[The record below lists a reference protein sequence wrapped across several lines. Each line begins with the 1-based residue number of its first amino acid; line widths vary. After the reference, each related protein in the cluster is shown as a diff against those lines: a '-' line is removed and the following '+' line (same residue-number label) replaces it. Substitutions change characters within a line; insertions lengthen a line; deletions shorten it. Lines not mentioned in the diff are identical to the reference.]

1 MANNSKT
8 FTIGI
13 AGDLSSFE
21 KTMEAA
27 ETLLKGFSGNVS
39 GGFVKLDE
47 KTKAFNAT
55 MQVTLKN
62 LEDFKRLQ
70 EKIKTLTIV
79 DNTAGSFPALD
90 SSGSGYITN
99 IKAGLG
105 EIDKQRAEITKK
117 ASEESLRIIKAEV
130 EAEVAIIREG
140 SNSIRA
146 IKLQEAEALRQAEFK
161 RNAAFKDLDT
171 SKSNVNLLAQGNAID
186 ETYKKEILAAH
197 ETATEKLKALEVE
210 KAGRAKDVEA
220 FQEYLNRRLV
230 LLQGEI
236 GKEVAIIKSGADSL
250 AAADAKRR
258 DGLAKIT
265 LNRDAGLD
273 RVSSSGMDLSS
284 QQAALDK
291 ILDNYK
297 KQQLAIEEAYAK
309 RVSAVKAQESLE
321 KDHAEALKINSKLIA
336 DAEKK
341 RIKEQ
346 ADLEKSAA
354 IESLRLYQEATSNKL
369 AILNS
374 ALAKEKALTKEGVNS
389 VTAIRIEEAEKLRQ
403 LKADLATK
411 LNSIGSANLPDTA
424 KDTFSTAAI
433 AKYED
438 RVKALTVITDAQTAA
453 ALRNISAQE
462 QQNAAWLKGIRDV
475 ENLRLEQLKLTETAQ
490 ISDFRKRVAMQK
502 AVEQDG
508 VNGIAAIKERQR
520 QLEAEAEIRLVNR
533 LAQIRKDAEAG
544 VISASS
550 AEGARN
556 RILLDQFQLL
566 ERIRQA
572 GRARLETANEVKSA
586 EERLKNVLAEQ
597 LRLKEAA
604 DAKKGNSLLN
614 RIINPTA
621 QVNAP
626 DVSLKAT
633 NPALYIDQLKA
644 YTDQIHRTN
653 LRTQEAESS
662 HQSWVS
668 RIAGSMIIYQ
678 ALRSIL
684 SKVEEGIMNIPQAGI
699 RMESSLASLT
709 AVTGN
714 LIGAEKQMFDFRAEA
729 ERTGIPIQAL
739 MKSFNQFAPS
749 AINAGEKLSTII
761 KIFRDVNT
769 AATTLHKTQDEVDGI
784 FLALAQIF
792 SKGKLQA
799 EELVKQLAQRVPG
812 AVSLMALAY
821 AKAGEDINHA
831 TIRLQK
837 DMKAGLV
844 TPHQLVSEF
853 GTVLEQKFGGVAFER
868 ASSGMQASLGRLST
882 SWELLSEA
890 GYKST
895 STMLIDI
902 TKWVTGSLEQF
913 RLFIEEGDSLDKSLT
928 TVKATI
934 VALAGSA
941 GVLYLVKSM
950 QTLMALEVVQRLGF
964 FNAAATTLSTT
975 LKGVGSFIAAN
986 SVGIGLVAL
995 LAAASAVYV
1004 KWQQIQE
1011 TAERIA
1017 KNVKD
1022 IQDAETAAA
1031 GAKSSPEAQ
1040 VNFDISKSEKV
1051 IEAQKMYNEAAQQTL
1066 DIQERIAL
1074 AQDVVNNKI
1083 LNVGVGGFS
1092 PAVEAAKAALKD
1104 LNVNLTNSQENE
1116 AFLFKKYLESRAVAR
1131 KDLLDTE
1138 AKMEQE
1144 TAKVI
1149 TDEQLGMSQR
1159 QFEFQTKLLDDST
1172 KAVQAASQEKQSAI
1186 REEAATQENLL
1197 KTQLLSAKSS
1207 AEQGIINSKLL
1218 AVKHDMDVKMQ
1229 TEKIRLELEL
1239 QKVQSEGAKLV
1250 SKQIGEQITDNDKL
1264 FAAVM
1269 KHESQFKKS
1278 QVSPVGALG
1287 LGQIMPST
1295 AKAFMP
1301 IPQDILALEIS
1312 AKAFQDA
1319 ANKGNK
1325 AKKYYTLPE
1334 AIKRPLVEF
1343 VDANQAALLES
1354 SKQYFAQLMDRYNG
1368 NIPKVLA
1375 AYNAGPWAVDKAVKS
1390 FGENFLSGLTKET
1403 RDYVPTVLKYYDEKG
1418 KTGDLLDKYTQA
1430 TMESEVRVREE
1441 SGKTATIQSS
1451 YALAQATLQ
1460 KDLTDKRIAQEEA
1473 FAQKIEELNAQI
1485 DGLRGGKQASA
1496 EAQIEVA
1503 YLRERKSL
1511 LADKEKGIPENTKAL
1526 ELLKTRRSL
1535 QLEQAKTIDLE
1546 AKQSIAR
1553 EAFQMREQEIANL
1566 KATGYISEQQAIAQL
1581 TEARKA
1587 YTEEAERYVVV
1598 LEKAAELEGNPQKA
1612 LKAKEARMQLSQV
1625 RYPNAGAANNYIQSQ
1640 IPNDYQQYQRDQ
1652 NNLSQGLAQELDI
1665 ASKSVLAEEA
1675 KQQEILRI
1683 REKYATAG
1691 SMLNANYYSGIAG
1704 LAADAFS
1711 GITESMI
1718 KMYGAESEQARIAF
1732 ALYKANATAKVIM
1745 STAVAVMAAME
1756 VPPPMGTILAGLAAA
1771 MGAAQIA
1778 QIVSQPMPQAHGGL
1792 EYVPENATYKLTKG
1806 ERVLAPGQNK
1816 QLMQTINNISNS
1828 SGKAV
1833 KIVNVGYGD
1842 DFRKYL
1848 TSTEGESIIV
1858 NHMTR
1863 NSESLI

>member
-1 MANNSKT
+1 
-8 FTIGI
+8 
-13 AGDLSSFE
+13 
-21 KTMEAA
+21 
-27 ETLLKGFSGNVS
+27 
-39 GGFVKLDE
+39 
-47 KTKAFNAT
+47 
-55 MQVTLKN
+55 
-62 LEDFKRLQ
+62 
-70 EKIKTLTIV
+70 
-79 DNTAGSFPALD
+79 
-90 SSGSGYITN
+90 
-99 IKAGLG
+99 
-105 EIDKQRAEITKK
+105 
-117 ASEESLRIIKAEV
+117 
-130 EAEVAIIREG
+130 
-140 SNSIRA
+140 
-146 IKLQEAEALRQAEFK
+146 
-161 RNAAFKDLDT
+161 
-171 SKSNVNLLAQGNAID
+171 
-186 ETYKKEILAAH
+186 
-197 ETATEKLKALEVE
+197 
-210 KAGRAKDVEA
+210 
-220 FQEYLNRRLV
+220 
-230 LLQGEI
+230 
-236 GKEVAIIKSGADSL
+236 
-250 AAADAKRR
+250 
-258 DGLAKIT
+258 
-265 LNRDAGLD
+265 
-273 RVSSSGMDLSS
+273 
-284 QQAALDK
+284 
-291 ILDNYK
+291 
-297 KQQLAIEEAYAK
+297 
-309 RVSAVKAQESLE
+309 
-321 KDHAEALKINSKLIA
+321 
-336 DAEKK
+336 
-341 RIKEQ
+341 
-346 ADLEKSAA
+346 
-354 IESLRLYQEATSNKL
+354 
-369 AILNS
+369 
-374 ALAKEKALTKEGVNS
+374 
-389 VTAIRIEEAEKLRQ
+389 
-403 LKADLATK
+403 
-411 LNSIGSANLPDTA
+411 
-424 KDTFSTAAI
+424 
-433 AKYED
+433 
-438 RVKALTVITDAQTAA
+438 
-453 ALRNISAQE
+453 
-462 QQNAAWLKGIRDV
+462 
-475 ENLRLEQLKLTETAQ
+475 
-490 ISDFRKRVAMQK
+490 
-502 AVEQDG
+502 
-508 VNGIAAIKERQR
+508 
-520 QLEAEAEIRLVNR
+520 
-533 LAQIRKDAEAG
+533 
-544 VISASS
+544 
-550 AEGARN
+550 
-556 RILLDQFQLL
+556 
-566 ERIRQA
+566 
-572 GRARLETANEVKSA
+572 
-586 EERLKNVLAEQ
+586 
-597 LRLKEAA
+597 
-604 DAKKGNSLLN
+604 
-614 RIINPTA
+614 
-621 QVNAP
+621 
-626 DVSLKAT
+626 
-633 NPALYIDQLKA
+633 
-644 YTDQIHRTN
+644 
-653 LRTQEAESS
+653 
-662 HQSWVS
+662 
-668 RIAGSMIIYQ
+668 
-678 ALRSIL
+678 
-684 SKVEEGIMNIPQAGI
+684 
-699 RMESSLASLT
+699 
-709 AVTGN
+709 
-714 LIGAEKQMFDFRAEA
+714 
-729 ERTGIPIQAL
+729 
-739 MKSFNQFAPS
+739 
-749 AINAGEKLSTII
+749 
-761 KIFRDVNT
+761 
-769 AATTLHKTQDEVDGI
+769 
-784 FLALAQIF
+784 
-792 SKGKLQA
+792 
-799 EELVKQLAQRVPG
+799 
-812 AVSLMALAY
+812 
-821 AKAGEDINHA
+821 
-831 TIRLQK
+831 
-837 DMKAGLV
+837 
-844 TPHQLVSEF
+844 
-853 GTVLEQKFGGVAFER
+853 
-868 ASSGMQASLGRLST
+868 
-882 SWELLSEA
+882 
-890 GYKST
+890 
-895 STMLIDI
+895 
-902 TKWVTGSLEQF
+902 
-913 RLFIEEGDSLDKSLT
+913 
-928 TVKATI
+928 
-934 VALAGSA
+934 
-941 GVLYLVKSM
+941 
-950 QTLMALEVVQRLGF
+950 
-964 FNAAATTLSTT
+964 
-975 LKGVGSFIAAN
+975 
-986 SVGIGLVAL
+986 
-995 LAAASAVYV
+995 
-1004 KWQQIQE
+1004 
-1011 TAERIA
+1011 
-1017 KNVKD
+1017 
-1022 IQDAETAAA
+1022 
-1031 GAKSSPEAQ
+1031 
-1040 VNFDISKSEKV
+1040 
-1051 IEAQKMYNEAAQQTL
+1051 
-1066 DIQERIAL
+1066 
-1074 AQDVVNNKI
+1074 
-1083 LNVGVGGFS
+1083 
-1092 PAVEAAKAALKD
+1092 
-1104 LNVNLTNSQENE
+1104 
-1116 AFLFKKYLESRAVAR
+1116 
-1131 KDLLDTE
+1131 
-1138 AKMEQE
+1138 
-1144 TAKVI
+1144 
-1149 TDEQLGMSQR
+1149 
-1159 QFEFQTKLLDDST
+1159 
-1172 KAVQAASQEKQSAI
+1172 
-1186 REEAATQENLL
+1186 
-1197 KTQLLSAKSS
+1197 
-1207 AEQGIINSKLL
+1207 
-1218 AVKHDMDVKMQ
+1218 MDVKMQ

-1566 KATGYISEQQAIAQL
+1566 KA
-1581 TEARKA
+1581 